1 MKNKPIHSSLLS
13 IVLLI
18 VILSLISSVQNM
30 ISPNLQIISYYFD
43 FGGRTA
49 PLGILTSTFTILSG
63 GSIIFF
69 GYLTDKITRKW
80 IVLFGSLFYSIFS
93 IFIIFVS
100 ANLRGYFLFFFLT
113 SMNGIAFG
121 AITPS
126 IFSLIGDLIS
136 QDDRSK
142 GFSFFSIASLLG
154 IALGLIL
161 ATLTGP
167 TDWRLSYFIVGI
179 LGLVNTI
186 LILFFR
192 EPSRV
197 GIDFAFITEKETISY
212 TYRIKKT
219 DLKVIFK
226 KKSNIW
232 LIINFIDT
240 IPTGIIM
247 FLIFY
252 YMNDYHNV
260 PGDISLIFLA
270 TILISTLIGTIVF
283 GFIGDNLFK
292 KGKRKARVL
301 LALMGNVVPI
311 PLVFIALIIPFKA
324 PDNVSVGELFTLPG
338 ALTMAILMMVGMF
351 SNGAVNGSWY
361 AIVVDLNLPEHR
373 GTTLATANF
382 FDIIGRSIGPLIG
395 SIVGDLFGSVYGMM
409 TAIIAWI
416 TLPFFWIPVLKNI
429 IPDMEA
435 TEKVFFQRLNNLKKV
450 NFDKMI

>member
-1 MKNKPIHSSLLS
+1 MKNNPNHSSLLS
-13 IVLLI
+13 IVLFI

-30 ISPNLQIISYYFD
+30 ISPNLQIISYYFG

-63 GSIIFF
+63 VSIVFF

-80 IVLFGSLFYSIFS
+80 IVLIGSLTYSIFS
-93 IFIIFVS
+93 VLIIFVS
-100 ANLRGYFLFFFLT
+100 ADLGGYFLFFFLT
-113 SMNGIAFG
+113 SMNGIGFG

-136 QDDRSK
+136 KNDRSK

-161 ATLTGP
+161 ATIAGP
-167 TDWRLSYFIVGI
+167 IDWRLSYFIVGI
-179 LGLVNTI
+179 LGLVNSI

-192 EPSRV
+192 EPSRI
-197 GIDFAFITEKETISY
+197 GIDFAFLTEKEAIDY
-212 TYRIKKT
+212 TYRIKKS
-219 DLKVIFK
+219 DLNVIFK
-226 KKSNIW
+226 KKSNVW
-232 LIINFIDT
+232 LIINFVDT

-260 PGDISLIFLA
+260 PEDVSLIFLA
-270 TILISTLIGTIVF
+270 SILISTLIGTVVF

-311 PLVFIALIIPFKA
+311 PFVFIALIIPFEA
-324 PDNVSVGELFTLPG
+324 PDNVSVGELFAIPG
-338 ALTMAILMMVGMF
+338 ALIMVILMMVAMF
-351 SNGAVNGSWY
+351 TNGAVNGSWY
-361 AIVVDLNLPEHR
+361 ATVVDLNLPEHR

-382 FDIIGRSIGPLIG
+382 FDVIGRSIGPLIG
-395 SIVGDLFGSVYGMM
+395 SFVGDIFGSVYGMI

-416 TLPFFWIPVLKNI
+416 ALPFFWMPVLKNI
-429 IPDMEA
+429 IPEMEA
-435 TEKVFFQRLNNLKKV
+435 TEKVFSERLIELKKV
-450 NFDKMI
+450 